1 MMEEGVVNNT
11 DSSVALLCFAAM
23 SVGSVARMLPAVVQ
37 KSNIVASLVS
47 TCAIL

>member
-1 MMEEGVVNNT
+1 MMEEGVVSNT
-11 DSSVALLCFAAM
+11 DSALLCFAAM